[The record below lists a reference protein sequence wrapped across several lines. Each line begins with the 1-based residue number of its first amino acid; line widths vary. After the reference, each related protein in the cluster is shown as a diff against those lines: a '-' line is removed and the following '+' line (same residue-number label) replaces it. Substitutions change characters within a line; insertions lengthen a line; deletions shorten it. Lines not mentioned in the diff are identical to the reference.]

1 MSVEMY
7 GYKKAVDFD
16 VIRDQLEIA
25 LGVEQNVYNVGDDGT
40 IVINNG
46 TDTRLNEPNFKT
58 VSELKN
64 DLPRVRV

>member
-1 MSVEMY
+1 MGAEKY